1 MTIAKS
7 ASTALPQTNITFA
20 PFTQDHLTDGLR
32 MSQAVQWPH
41 RAEDW
46 ALTLSVSDGVVA
58 IADGQVV
65 GTALCSG
72 FGAVATMNM
81 IIVDAA
87 MRGRGL
93 GRALMERVIALG
105 GTRELRLVA
114 TADGL
119 PLYEKLGF
127 QATGRILQHQGIA
140 RSAKP
145 ELPVATGTTEDI
157 ARLAQMDTAASGLS
171 RDALLATIA
180 AGGEVLVH
188 QDGFAMVRSFGR
200 GKVVGPIVAKDDA
213 TARALMAEAASR
225 CAGQFLRVDLVEESG
240 LAGHAQDLGLDHAGG
255 GIAMRR
261 AQAPASARSTDFKT
275 YALVS
280 QALG

>member
-1 MTIAKS
+1 MT
-7 ASTALPQTNITFA
+7 STKPLKTPLSQANITFE
-20 PFTQDHLTDGLR
+20 PFTQGHLADGLR

-46 ALTLSVSDGVVA
+46 ALSLSVSNGVVA
-58 IADGQVV
+58 MADGQVV
-65 GTALCSG
+65 GTALCSS

-81 IIVDAA
+81 IIVDAD
-87 MRGRGL
+87 MRGCGL
-93 GRALMERVIALG
+93 GRGLMERVIALG
-105 GTRELRLVA
+105 GARELRLVA

-140 RSAKP
+140 RP
-145 ELPVATGTTEDI
+145 TTPDLPVATGMTDDI
-157 ARLAQMDTAASGLS
+157 ARLAQMDTAASGMS

-180 AGGEVLVH
+180 AGGEILTH
-188 QDGFAMVRSFGR
+188 QNGFAMLRSFGR
-200 GKVVGPIVAKDDA
+200 GKVVGPIVAKDAA
-213 TARALMAEAASR
+213 TARALLTEAANR
-225 CAGQFLRVDLVEESG
+225 CAGQFLRVDLVEEHG
-240 LAGHAQDLGLDHAGG
+240 LAGHAQDLGLDHTGT

-261 AQAPASARSTDFKT
+261 AQAPLPARSTDFKT

>member
-20 PFTQDHLTDGLR
+20 PFTQDHLADGLR

-145 ELPVATGTTEDI
+145 ELPVATGTTDDI
-157 ARLAQMDTAASGLS
+157 ARLVRMDTAASGLS

-180 AGGEVLVH
+180 AGGEILTH

-200 GKVVGPIVAKDDA
+200 GKVVGPIVAKDAA

-240 LAGHAQDLGLDHAGG
+240 LASYAQDLGLDHAGG

>member
-1 MTIAKS
+1 MTTAKS

-20 PFTQDHLTDGLR
+20 PFTQDHLADGLR

-65 GTALCSG
+65 GTAMCSS

-93 GRALMERVIALG
+93 GRALMEQVIALG
-105 GTRELRLVA
+105 GARELRLVA

-140 RSAKP
+140 RATTP
-145 ELPVATGTTEDI
+145 ELPVTTGTADDI

-171 RDALLATIA
+171 RATLLGTIA
-180 AGGEVLVH
+180 AGGEVLVL
-188 QDGFAMVRSFGR
+188 QDGFALVRSFGR
-200 GKVVGPIVAKDDA
+200 GKVVGPIVAKEAA
-213 TARALMAEAASR
+213 TARALMAEAANR
-225 CAGQFLRVDLVEESG
+225 CAGQFLRVDLVEDSG
-240 LAGHAQDLGLDHAGG
+240 LADHAVDLGLDHAGG
-255 GIAMRR
+255 GIAMRCC
-261 AQAPASARSTDFKT
+261 AQPTAPTDFNT

>member
-20 PFTQDHLTDGLR
+20 PFTQDHLADGLR

-46 ALTLSVSDGVVA
+46 ALTLSVSEGVVA

-93 GRALMERVIALG
+93 GRALMEQVIALG
-105 GTRELRLVA
+105 GTRELRRCLRPSPPGARFWCTKTV
-114 TADGL
+114 L
-119 PLYEKLGF
+119 PW
-127 QATGRILQHQGIA
+127 
-140 RSAKP
+140 SAA
-145 ELPVATGTTEDI
+145 LDA
-157 ARLAQMDTAASGLS
+157 ARL
-171 RDALLATIA
+171 LAPSLPKTPPP
-180 AGGEVLVH
+180 
-188 QDGFAMVRSFGR
+188 RGR
-200 GKVVGPIVAKDDA
+200 
-213 TARALMAEAASR
+213 
-225 CAGQFLRVDLVEESG
+225 
-240 LAGHAQDLGLDHAGG
+240 
-255 GIAMRR
+255 
-261 AQAPASARSTDFKT
+261 
-275 YALVS
+275 
-280 QALG
+280 